1 MSAKDQPD
9 ISEFLP
15 APPPRAVDQVLNA
28 LDELDPDRA
37 AKLRAALVHP
47 QVTNSKVAKVLRD
60 WGHQVGVTSVARYR
74 HDVLGR

>member
-1 MSAKDQPD
+1 MSAKDEPD

-15 APPPRAVDQVLNA
+15 APPTRVVDQVLDA
-28 LDELDPDRA
+28 LDPDRA
-37 AKLRAALVHP
+37 AKLRAALAHP
-47 QVTNSKVAKVLRD
+47 NVTNAKVAKVLRD